1 MIIYSFIIFVLLT
14 LVINLIGKKILYKNS
29 ENPSAKMNHLYGT
42 LLLIIVGLVVGN
54 NIISNRYNFFDFYP
68 IFTILPVG
76 IYLLK
81 KSVN

>member
-14 LVINLIGKKILYKNS
+14 LVINLIGKKVLYKNS

-42 LLLIIVGLVVGN
+42 LLLIIVVLVVGN

-81 KSVN
+81 NN